1 MSTPTDPSPRPMRA
15 DARRNYEKLVAA
27 AREAFATDGAEVSL
41 EEVARRAGVGSATLH
56 RNFPSRQH
64 LLEAVYAGEVE
75 EMSRVDGLEGL
86 DPWDA
91 LTTWLRRF
99 ATFAATKRAIGDALA
114 VYVERDDPVF
124 KRSGAAIIE
133 AGEPLLR
140 RAQETGVV
148 RPDAEFLDVARMVVG
163 LAAVRT
169 ADAEQHARILDL
181 ALDGLRP
188 AARG

>member
-1 MSTPTDPSPRPMRA
+1 MRA

-27 AREAFATDGAEVSL
+27 AREAFAENDTSVSL

-75 EMSRVDGLEGL
+75 EMSRVDGLEDL

-91 LTTWLRRF
+91 LVTWLRRF

-114 VYVERDDPVF
+114 AYVERDDPVF
-124 KRSGAAIIE
+124 KRSGSAITA

-140 RAQETGVV
+140 RAQEAGVV
-148 RPDAEFLDVARMVVG
+148 REDAVFIHVPKMVTRT
-163 LAAVRT
+163 AAVRL

-188 AARG
+188 PAG